1 MGISTFPHGDHYLKE
16 KSKVEHQFEQ
26 YRFIVLSLSV
36 IKQKPITFAMVAL
49 LSPIFIRSSLRS
61 TTLARTVTSS
71 WRRAPVNR
79 HIILQENLFHI
90 RHTLFQPETISNP
103 ASTENNSNV
112 GSISKSTSPSSQIS
126 QDIDEM
132 KHAAFL
138 GEADSNDGHDVFRD
152 AYAKRHEAMD
162 GSNSAYLG
170 EADSDDNYEIQRD
183 IDGQKLDPLDAK
195 NAAFLGE
202 ADSDDAFELDVI
214 ENPEAHE
221 HKVDPEEAKNAAFL
235 GESDSADMFEADREI
250 HPESYSHHIEDTS
263 TSGMHGEP
271 DQ

>member
-1 MGISTFPHGDHYLKE
+1 MTTFL
-16 KSKVEHQFEQ
+16 
-26 YRFIVLSLSV
+26 
-36 IKQKPITFAMVAL
+36 A
-49 LSPIFIRSSLRS
+49 PIFTRLTALRS
-61 TTLARTVTSS
+61 ATLARTVTSS
-71 WRRAPVNR
+71 WRGTPLNR
-79 HIILQENLFHI
+79 HLTLQKKLFHI
-90 RHTLFQPETISNP
+90 RPALFHPETISNP
-103 ASTENNSNV
+103 ASAGGNHTI
-112 GSISKSTSPSSQIS
+112 GSTPRSTSSSSKNQ
-126 QDIDEM
+126 QDVDEM

-138 GEADSNDGHDVFRD
+138 GEADSNDGHETFRD

-170 EADSDDNYEIQRD
+170 EGDSNDAYEIQRD
-183 IDGQKLDPLDAK
+183 IEGRKLDPIDAK

-221 HKVDPEEAKNAAFL
+221 HQVGPEVAKNAAFL

-250 HPESYSHHIEDTS
+250 HPELYTHRIEDAS

-271 DQ
+271 GHQDQ

>member
-1 MGISTFPHGDHYLKE
+1 MAAFL
-16 KSKVEHQFEQ
+16 
-26 YRFIVLSLSV
+26 
-36 IKQKPITFAMVAL
+36 A
-49 LSPIFIRSSLRS
+49 PIFARS
-61 TTLARTVTSS
+61 TTLRSATLARTAASS
-71 WRRAPVNR
+71 WGRAPANR
-79 HIILQENLFHI
+79 RLILQERLFHI
-90 RHTLFQPETISNP
+90 RPTLFQPETTSSSASAVNNP
-103 ASTENNSNV
+103 V
-112 GSISKSTSPSSQIS
+112 IGSTSTSTPLSSQN
-126 QDIDEM
+126 QPDVNEM

-138 GEADSNDGHDVFRD
+138 GEADSNDGHETFRD

-170 EADSDDNYEIQRD
+170 EGDSNDAYEIQRD

-221 HKVDPEEAKNAAFL
+221 HRVDPEEAKNAAFL
-235 GESDSADMFEADREI
+235 GESDSADMFEADREV
-250 HPESYSHHIEDTS
+250 HPELYSHRIEDTS

-271 DQ
+271 GQQDQ